1 MAGQRRE
8 ILEHQLLK
16 EEDVIYVTNQ
26 LLDILQL
33 HDYEDVD
40 VESADVVFDISFQ
53 KKIKFAVI
61 MVVRGNRAQ
70 LSIIIIKKLKIYRS
84 HVLPFIE
91 IHGNLFHVKMPSC
104 TWNLSVLT

>member
-1 MAGQRRE
+1 
-8 ILEHQLLK
+8 
-16 EEDVIYVTNQ
+16 
-26 LLDILQL
+26 
-33 HDYEDVD
+33 
-40 VESADVVFDISFQ
+40 
-53 KKIKFAVI
+53 

-70 LSIIIIKKLKIYRS
+70 LSIIIIKEFKIYRS